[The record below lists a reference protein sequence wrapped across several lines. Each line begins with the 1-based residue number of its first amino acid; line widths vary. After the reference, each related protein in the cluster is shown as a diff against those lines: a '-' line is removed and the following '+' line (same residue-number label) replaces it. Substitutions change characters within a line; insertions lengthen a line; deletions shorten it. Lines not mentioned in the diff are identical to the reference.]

1 MAAQQVN
8 QENGLDRRAAARR
21 LMSACPDALV
31 ISGLGSASYDVFAA
45 EDRSSNFYLWGA
57 MGGAAAIGL
66 GLALAQPRRAV
77 LVVTGD
83 GEQLMGMGAL
93 ATIGVQ
99 RPSNLA
105 VVVLDN
111 GRFAETGMQLSHTA
125 QGVNLAAV
133 AAACGFAWTEDI
145 SDMQALAPLGARI
158 QAMRGCGLARVAV
171 RADEVERALPTR
183 DGVWLKNRFRTSL
196 GLPPS

>member
-1 MAAQQVN
+1 VAAQQVN
-8 QENGLDRRAAARR
+8 QGSGLDRRAAARQ

-31 ISGLGSASYDVFAA
+31 VAGLGSASYDVFAA
-45 EDRSSNFYLWGA
+45 EDRGSNFYLWGA

-66 GLALAQPRRAV
+66 GLALAQPRRPV

-99 RPSNLA
+99 RPPNLA

-111 GRFAETGMQLSHTA
+111 GRFGETGMQHSHTA
-125 QGVNLAAV
+125 QGVSLAAV

-145 SDMQALAPLGARI
+145 AELQALAPLGARI
-158 QAMRGCGLARVAV
+158 QTMRGCGLARIAV
-171 RADEVERALPTR
+171 RVDEVERVLPTR
-183 DGVWLKNRFRTSL
+183 DGVWLKNRFRASL

>member
-1 MAAQQVN
+1 MAARQVSH
-8 QENGLDRRAAARR
+8 EGGLDRRAATRQ
-21 LMSACPDALV
+21 LMSACPDALIV
-31 ISGLGSASYDVFAA
+31 AGLGSASYDVFAA
-45 EDRSSNFYLWGA
+45 EDRSSNLYLWGA

-66 GLALAQPRRAV
+66 GLALAQPRRPV

-99 RPSNLA
+99 RPPNLA

-125 QGVNLAAV
+125 RGVSLAAV

-145 SDMQALAPLGARI
+145 ADMQALAPLGARI

-171 RADEVERALPTR
+171 RADEVERVLPTR
-183 DGVWLKNRFRTSL
+183 DGVWLKNRFRASL

>member
-1 MAAQQVN
+1 MN
-8 QENGLDRRAAARR
+8 QESRLDRRAATRT
-21 LMSACPDALV
+21 LMSACPNALV
-31 ISGLGSASYDVFAA
+31 IAGLGSASYDVFAA

-66 GLALAQPRRAV
+66 GLALAQPRRPV

-99 RPSNLA
+99 RPSSLA

-125 QGVNLAAV
+125 QGVSLAAV
-133 AAACGFAWTEDI
+133 AAACGFAWTQEI
-145 SDMQALAPLGARI
+145 ADMQALSPLGARI
-158 QAMRGCGLARVAV
+158 EAMQGCGLARIAV

-183 DGVWLKNRFRTSL
+183 DGVWLKNRFRASL

>member
-1 MAAQQVN
+1 MATQQVSP
-8 QENGLDRRAAARR
+8 GSLDRRAATHQ

-31 ISGLGSASYDVFAA
+31 VAGLGSASYDVFAA
-45 EDRSSNFYLWGA
+45 EDRGSNFYLWGA

-66 GLALAQPRRAV
+66 GLALAQPRRPV

-83 GEQLMGMGAL
+83 GEQLMGLGAL

-99 RPSNLA
+99 RPPNLA

-111 GRFAETGMQLSHTA
+111 GRFGETGMQLSHTA
-125 QGVNLAAV
+125 QGVSLTAV
-133 AAACGFAWTEDI
+133 AAACGFAWTEDVAE
-145 SDMQALAPLGARI
+145 MHALAPLGARI
-158 QAMRGCGLARVAV
+158 QAMRGCGLARIAV
-171 RADEVERALPTR
+171 RADDVERVLPTR
-183 DGVWLKNRFRTSL
+183 DGVWLKNRFRASI